1 MRWLLVVAVFA
12 ACVGCKNKTAPAGP
26 PVVWRVSID
35 KDTYDAVATASGLV
49 IIGKPGVS
57 LLRDGKVEWTRALE
71 ADASAWLV
79 AIGDSVL
86 AGDDA
91 GTVYGIALA
100 DGAVM
105 WKATTPATE
114 GGESP
119 WVKDAA
125 AHGERVVLLDAYMR
139 FLVLD
144 PAACA
149 ASTTSCMTTSGELT
163 SGASAEE
170 LELTSDGTRVAV
182 AFTWLALF
190 SATGDRVASFS
201 ADDLLGGVTIT
212 GTTITVAHDQ
222 GVARIDPARC
232 KVEGGKFRLGKR
244 EDRDDAPPG
253 CIEKLHVGPIEAYN
267 PAASASATVWVAEGN
282 ELQGRGARSW
292 KIGLETL
299 HAASSPV
306 AANDIAYVPC
316 WEQPKGDKMF
326 VTVAHLCAVALD
338 TGTLRWR
345 SSLGLDRAS
354 FLAQPWVVVG
364 GGMIYVLLGD
374 QVAALRA

>member
-1 MRWLLVVAVFA
+1 MRWLLVVAVMA
-12 ACVGCKNKTAPAGP
+12 ACVGCKKTAPAGP

-35 KDTYDAVATASGLV
+35 KDTYDGVATTTGLA
-49 IIGKPGVS
+49 IIGEFGVS
-57 LLRDGKVEWTRALE
+57 LLRDGKVEWTRALD
-71 ADASAWLV
+71 ADASTWLV
-79 AIGDSVL
+79 PIGDHVL
-86 AGDDA
+86 AGDDT
-91 GTVYGIALA
+91 GTVYAIALA
-100 DGAVM
+100 DGSVR
-105 WKATTPATE
+105 WRATTPAAE
-114 GGESP
+114 DGKSP

-125 AHGERVVLLDAYMR
+125 VHGDRVVLLDGYMR

-149 ASTTSCMTTSGELT
+149 AGTPQCMTTSGQLT
-163 SGASAEE
+163 AGAIAEQ
-170 LELTSDGTRVAV
+170 LELTSDGTRVV
-182 AFTWLALF
+182 VEFSWLALF
-190 SATGDRVASFS
+190 SATGERIASFS
-201 ADDLLGGVTIT
+201 ADDLLGGVTII
-212 GTTITVAHDQ
+212 GTTITVAHDR

-253 CIEKLHVGPIEAYN
+253 CVDKIHVGAVEAYN

-292 KIGLETL
+292 KIGHETL

-316 WEQPKGDKMF
+316 WEQPKGSDMF
-326 VTVAHLCAVALD
+326 VTVVHLCAVALD
-338 TGTLRWR
+338 TGSLRWR
-345 SSLGLDRAS
+345 SALGLGRAS
-354 FLAQPWVVVG
+354 LLAQPWVVVG
-364 GGMIYVLLGD
+364 GGMIYVVLAG